1 MLFSESRGQ
10 EIKNITKI
18 EHARLFLFTFFAT
31 FFMASLAQKLIDT
44 INISLNFVP
53 GSFFEQDH
61 LLNLTI
67 LEFYTKKM
75 T

>member
-18 EHARLFLFTFFAT
+18 EHARLFLFTFFVT

-44 INISLNFVP
+44 IVP

-67 LEFYTKKM
+67 LEFCTKKM